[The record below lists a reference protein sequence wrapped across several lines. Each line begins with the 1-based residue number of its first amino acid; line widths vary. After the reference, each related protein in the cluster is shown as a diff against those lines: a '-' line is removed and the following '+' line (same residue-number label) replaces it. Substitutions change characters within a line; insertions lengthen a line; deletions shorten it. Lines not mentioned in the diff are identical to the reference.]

1 VLGLFAD
8 AEFFARMTA
17 ALAEPFCG
25 SGVTKVAS
33 VEARGFA
40 IGASV
45 ASTLRTGFV
54 TVRKLGA
61 IHPGAKVRVS
71 TDPDWR
77 GSVNELETLRPSLE
91 PQDRVLVVDDWAE
104 TGSQATATRS
114 LIERCGASYIG
125 LSLLV
130 DQLTDEMRERLA
142 PVASIVRYD
151 ELPPSE

>member
-1 VLGLFAD
+1 
-8 AEFFARMTA
+8 MTA
-17 ALAEPFCG
+17 ALAEPFRD
-25 SGVTKVAS
+25 SGITKVAS

-40 IGASV
+40 IGAAV
-45 ASTLRTGFV
+45 ASSLSAGFV
-54 TVRKLGA
+54 AARKHGA
-61 IHPGAKVRVS
+61 IHPGSKVRVP
-71 TDPDWR
+71 TDTDWR
-77 GSVNELETLRPSLE
+77 GRVNELELLRASLE

-142 PVASIVRYD
+142 PVASIVRCD
-151 ELPPSE
+151 EFPPSE

>member
-1 VLGLFAD
+1 MATRLCLD
-8 AEFFARMTA
+8 CSRQRERM
-17 ALAEPFCG
+17 EM
-25 SGVTKVAS
+25 
-33 VEARGFA
+33 
-40 IGASV
+40 
-45 ASTLRTGFV
+45 LR
-54 TVRKLGA
+54 A
-61 IHPGAKVRVS
+61 
-71 TDPDWR
+71 
-77 GSVNELETLRPSLE
+77 SLE
-91 PQDRVLVVDDWAE
+91 PQDRVLVVDDWEE

>member
-1 VLGLFAD
+1 MCSD
-8 AEFFARMTA
+8 CSRQRERM
-17 ALAEPFCG
+17 EM
-25 SGVTKVAS
+25 
-33 VEARGFA
+33 
-40 IGASV
+40 
-45 ASTLRTGFV
+45 LR
-54 TVRKLGA
+54 A
-61 IHPGAKVRVS
+61 
-71 TDPDWR
+71 
-77 GSVNELETLRPSLE
+77 SLE

-151 ELPPSE
+151 ESPPSE